1 MNFTSLFIL
10 QYVLIYCTMLQ
21 LFYWNYILQTSMCV
35 SVLRQNILYPFKPRG
50 PQTFTIILKVVI
62 ILSVFLLYIK

>member
-21 LFYWNYILQTSMCV
+21 LFYWNYILKTSMCV
-35 SVLRQNILYPFKPRG
+35 SVLRQNILYLFKSRG

-62 ILSVFLLYIK
+62 ILSVFLLYIQ